1 MYILLR
7 FTPILSNLLV
17 ALLLLALHANPEW
30 LKSLL
35 GDLSFQ
41 KIGGIMI
48 GVLVFFLFNL
58 IFLGAGVKLKTRLR
72 FYPFLLLL
80 WFSGLTIF
88 FYSDHQLLLQILMIS
103 LPLASWIWME
113 SLFVFWQ
120 RSFAYQ
126 AYTLERIAGYLYL
139 FVIFLY
145 TAAISGLYTLLQ
157 VPFWIISIAL
167 LLGYFLIQ
175 YDLLLLHK
183 IEKEKSLPFGLISS
197 LLGFQLAVVL
207 YLLPTHFFM
216 YGLIVMLF
224 YYSWNGL
231 VIKSLKKQENQGNSY
246 SYIVTSVLGGLLT
259 IFTTLF
265 LR

>member
-88 FYSDHQLLLQILMIS
+88 FYSDHQLLL
-103 LPLASWIWME
+103 
-113 SLFVFWQ
+113 
-120 RSFAYQ
+120 
-126 AYTLERIAGYLYL
+126 
-139 FVIFLY
+139 
-145 TAAISGLYTLLQ
+145 
-157 VPFWIISIAL
+157 
-167 LLGYFLIQ
+167 
-175 YDLLLLHK
+175 
-183 IEKEKSLPFGLISS
+183 
-197 LLGFQLAVVL
+197 
-207 YLLPTHFFM
+207 
-216 YGLIVMLF
+216 
-224 YYSWNGL
+224 
-231 VIKSLKKQENQGNSY
+231 
-246 SYIVTSVLGGLLT
+246 
-259 IFTTLF
+259 
-265 LR
+265 